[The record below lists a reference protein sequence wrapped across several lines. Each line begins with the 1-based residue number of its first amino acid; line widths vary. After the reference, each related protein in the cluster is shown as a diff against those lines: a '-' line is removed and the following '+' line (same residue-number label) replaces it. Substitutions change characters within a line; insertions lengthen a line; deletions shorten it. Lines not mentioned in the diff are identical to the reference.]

1 MGPLLEVHDLTL
13 RRDDGTG
20 SAILNDFNLQVEDG
34 EVVILKGPSGCGKTT
49 LLKCI
54 AELNVYQQ
62 GEILLEGKKS
72 TSYGIPNYRTLV
84 QYVPQRPSLLPGT
97 PLQFLE
103 RLQSFASR
111 KVRAAELD
119 GKVNKGPTPFE
130 LADEWDIDRVLWT
143 RDWGTLSG
151 GESQRIAMAV
161 AVGMGG
167 AEVLLLDE
175 PTSALDEVSTKK
187 VERTLLS
194 MLPPAPR
201 GASAGSDIPRRGNGP
216 KALIWITHSPEQS
229 ERVGTRVVDFSHL

>member
-1 MGPLLEVHDLTL
+1 M
-13 RRDDGTG
+13 
-20 SAILNDFNLQVEDG
+20 
-34 EVVILKGPSGCGKTT
+34 
-49 LLKCI
+49 
-54 AELNVYQQ
+54 
-62 GEILLEGKKS
+62 
-72 TSYGIPNYRTLV
+72 

-167 AEVLLLDE
+167 AEVLLLDGELQPPHAALTNVPE

-201 GASAGSDIPRRGNGP
+201 GASAVSAWNVHARSRNKDSVADTKTQTGLGHPSSR
-216 KALIWITHSPEQS
+216 
-229 ERVGTRVVDFSHL
+229 